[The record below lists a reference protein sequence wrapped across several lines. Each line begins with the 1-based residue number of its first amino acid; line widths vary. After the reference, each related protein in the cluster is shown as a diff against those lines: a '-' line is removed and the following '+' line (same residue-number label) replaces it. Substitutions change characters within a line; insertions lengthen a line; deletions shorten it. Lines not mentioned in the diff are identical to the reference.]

1 MLLTI
6 VNFTVMKRLNFLL
19 MFGLLIS
26 VFSCRRPDEQSP
38 TITILKPASM
48 AEFNIYDYVPLSAK
62 VSDDR
67 RIDFV
72 KIDLVDSDYKIV
84 ENMISFFPNS
94 SEFTFDEAH
103 HLDDLYLESGNYY
116 VKVSVSD
123 GVNTAV
129 AYRQIKINGIVRA
142 LRRIYVLDSTLN
154 TVNVS
159 TVNGATTVH
168 EYAVNTDFNGAVF
181 SDYHQY
187 LAVSGKT
194 TGSLMFI
201 DTVGNLIWTDPIQ
214 QNPPF
219 GYFNHITY
227 DYQRNL
233 TFISYSTRI
242 VRGVRP
248 VNNVIFGMNLPG
260 QAQAVGSWPVGSNH
274 IVMQFRDYT
283 QPRQLALV
291 NYGTATLQQI
301 SSLNFNI
308 KQVFE
313 KSSGEYLLFG
323 NEAGQGVIRNYFAV
337 TNSMTTPANS
347 PVGLV
352 NTVVKISNTEYILG
366 MSSGLYRYVTTSGSV
381 TPLVTGVDF
390 RDVVYNDLNDVLIC
404 AVGSEIRSYSR
415 FGALLGTVNHS
426 APIVKVL
433 LNFNK

>member
-1 MLLTI
+1 
-6 VNFTVMKRLNFLL
+6 MKRFNLL
-19 MFGLLIS
+19 LAFGLLLS

-38 TITILKPASM
+38 TITMLKPASM

-67 RIDFV
+67 RIDFIKV
-72 KIDLVDSDYKIV
+72 DLVDSDYKIV
-84 ENMISFFPNS
+84 ENMVSFFPNS
-94 SEFTFDEAH
+94 SELLFDEVY

-116 VKVSVSD
+116 VKVSTSD
-123 GVNTAV
+123 GVNTSV
-129 AYRQIKINGIVRA
+129 AYRQIKINGIARI
-142 LRRIYVLDSTLN
+142 LKRIYVLDSALN

-159 TVNGATTVH
+159 TVNGAGTVF
-168 EYAVNTDFNGAVF
+168 EYAVNTDYNGAVF

-187 LAVSGKT
+187 IAISGKT

-201 DTVGNLIWTDPIQ
+201 DTVGNLIWSDPIQ

-219 GYFNHITY
+219 SYFNHITY

-260 QAQAVGSWPVGSNH
+260 QAQAVGSWSVGSNH
-274 IVMQFRDYT
+274 IIMQFRDYT

-308 KQVFE
+308 KEAFE
-313 KSSGEYLLFG
+313 KSTNEYLLFG
-323 NEAGQGVIRNYFAV
+323 DEAGQGVIRNYFAV
-337 TNSMTTPANS
+337 TNNMSIPANS
-347 PVGLV
+347 PIGVINSV
-352 NTVVKISNTEYILG
+352 AKVSNTEYILG
-366 MSSGLYRYVTTSGSV
+366 MTSGLYRYVTTSGSV
-381 TPLVTGVDF
+381 TPLVTGVNF
-390 RDVVYNDLNDVLIC
+390 RDVVYNDLNDVVVC

-415 FGALLGTVNHS
+415 FGSLLGTVNHNTT
-426 APIVKVL
+426 IVKVL

>member
-6 VNFTVMKRLNFLL
+6 VNFTIMKRFNLL
-19 MFGLLIS
+19 LLFALLLL

-38 TITILKPASM
+38 VITVIKPASM
-48 AEFNIYDYVPLSAK
+48 AEFNIHDYVPISAK
-62 VSDDR
+62 VSDNR
-67 RIDFV
+67 RIDFIKV
-72 KIDLVDSDYKIV
+72 DLVDSDYKIV
-84 ENMISFFPNS
+84 YNMASFFPNS
-94 SEFTFDEAH
+94 SEHIYDEAY

-116 VKVSVSD
+116 VKVSASD

-129 AYRQIKINGIVRA
+129 AYRQIKINGIARA
-142 LRRIYVLDSTLN
+142 LKRIYVLDSTLN

-159 TVNGATTVH
+159 TVNGAGTVF
-168 EYAVNTDFNGAVF
+168 EYAVNTDYNGAVF

-187 LAVSGKT
+187 IAISGKT

-201 DTVGNLIWTDPIQ
+201 DTVGNLIWTDPVQ

-219 GYFNHITY
+219 SYFNHITY

-260 QAQAVGSWPVGSNH
+260 QAQAVGSWAAGSNH
-274 IVMQFRDYT
+274 IIMQFRDYT
-283 QPRQLALV
+283 QPRQLALI
-291 NYGTATLQQI
+291 NYGTATLQQV

-308 KQVFE
+308 KEVFE
-313 KSSGEYLLFG
+313 KSANEYLLFG

-337 TNSMTTPANS
+337 TNSMSTPANS
-347 PVGLV
+347 PTGTINAVAKV
-352 NTVVKISNTEYILG
+352 SNTEYILG
-366 MSSGLYRYVTTSGSV
+366 MTSGLYRYVTSSGSA

-390 RDVVYNDLNDVLIC
+390 RDVVYNDLNDVLVC

-415 FGALLGTVNHS
+415 FGAQLGTVNHT
-426 APIVKVL
+426 APIAKVL